1 MLQFSPK
8 ESYNWGM
15 KTTKLILIGWI
26 ALLIVSCTT
35 TPVSKKQAFIIT
47 SPDQENK
54 MGVQAFQEILQ
65 KETPST
71 NEQLIR
77 IVERVGKRV
86 LAASNKLVKDPTF
99 KNMPWEFRVIESKQL
114 NAFALPGGKVAVY
127 TGILPVCANEAGLAA
142 VMGHEIAHVIARHG
156 GQRMTQQ
163 SLVQAGL
170 AAAAISLSGSP
181 YHNSIMGALGVGAN
195 VGVILPFG
203 RGNESEADEIG
214 MAFMAEAGYDPREAA
229 RFWKRMQSMKQG
241 QAPPE
246 ILSTH
251 PSDQTR
257 ISDIQKLLPKS
268 MEVYNRNPNKYGL
281 GESLLLAINKE
292 RLNNTSAPSS
302 TQTPTK
308 RSQPNPEMRRA
319 LTPK

>member
-1 MLQFSPK
+1 
-8 ESYNWGM
+8 M
-15 KTTKLILIGWI
+15 KTIKLILIGCI

-47 SPDQENK
+47 SADQENK

-86 LAASNKLVKDPTF
+86 LEASNKLVKDPAF
-99 KNMPWEFRVIESKQL
+99 KNLQWEFRVIESKQL

-181 YHNSIMGALGVGAN
+181 YHNSIMAALGVGAN

-214 MAFMAEAGYDPREAA
+214 MAFMAEAGYDPREAE

-241 QAPPE
+241 KAPPE
-246 ILSTH
+246 LLSTH

-257 ISDIQKLLPKS
+257 IADIRKLLPKS
-268 MEVYNRNPNKYGL
+268 MSVYNRNPNKYGL
-281 GESLLLAINKE
+281 GESLLLALNKD
-292 RLNNTSAPSS
+292 RLKSTTAPSS
-302 TQTPTK
+302 QTPTTT
-308 RSQPNPEMRRA
+308 RQTRPGTTSREA
-319 LTPK
+319 LTPR